1 MTTFTT
7 EDRKEAERKKEQW
20 ELAYDDWLKL
30 LDRANA
36 KELLQDPSACFDE
49 GWRQAAMIS
58 IATVQYILN
67 NNHPDLIRLLEKRLI
82 R

>member
-7 EDRKEAERKKEQW
+7 QDRVEAERKKEQW

-36 KELLQDPSACFDE
+36 KELLLDPSACFDE
-49 GWRQAAMIS
+49 GWRNAAMIS
-58 IATVQYILN
+58 IATVTQILGN
-67 NNHPDLIRLLEKRLI
+67 TNPDLIRILEKRLL